1 MRQSSL
7 FSRAVCLAAAA
18 IVTFFAA
25 DSTAGNIKLTMSGY
39 ATPIDVLSFSIGATR
54 SSTTVSYQN
63 FSITALES
71 ALTPLLLGWT
81 SSGFTG
87 TTAVL
92 QVLSATTAAPIS
104 DWTLGG
110 WVVTSTQ
117 IGGVSTASS
126 SSAGAPSANFSM
138 KFTTITYRVFA
149 PDGSV
154 AQRTCWNVNTNLA
167 C

>member
-1 MRQSSL
+1 MHQSSL
-7 FSRAVCLAAAA
+7 FGRATA
-18 IVTFFAA
+18 IVVVAILSFVAT
-25 DSTAGNIKLTMSGY
+25 SSMAGNMKLTISGY

-54 SSTTVSYQN
+54 SSTTVNYQN
-63 FSITALES
+63 VSITALES

-87 TTAVL
+87 ATVVL

-104 DWTLGG
+104 DWTLSG
-110 WVVTSTQ
+110 WGMTSTSVS
-117 IGGVSTASS
+117 GVSTASS
-126 SSAGAPSANFSM
+126 STAAAPTTNFSM

>member
-1 MRQSSL
+1 MHHSSL
-7 FSRAVCLAAAA
+7 FSRAVGLAVAT
-18 IVTFFAA
+18 ILSLFAPA
-25 DSTAGNIKLTMSGY
+25 LMAGNIKLTVSGY

-81 SSGFTG
+81 SSGLTG
-87 TTAVL
+87 ATAVL
-92 QVLSATTAAPIS
+92 QVLSATTSAPIS

-110 WVVTSTQ
+110 WVMTSTQ

-126 SSAGAPSANFSM
+126 STAGAPSANFSM

>member
-1 MRQSSL
+1 MHGSSL
-7 FSRAVCLAAAA
+7 FSRTIAVTVAA
-18 IVTFFAA
+18 ILSFVATG
-25 DSTAGNIKLTMSGY
+25 SMAGNMKLTISGY
-39 ATPIDVLSFSIGATR
+39 ATPIDILTFSIGATR
-54 SSTTVSYQN
+54 SSTTLSYQN

-81 SSGFTG
+81 SSGFSG
-87 TTAVL
+87 ATAVL
-92 QVLSATTAAPIS
+92 QVLSATTSAPIS

-117 IGGVSTASS
+117 VGGVSTASS
-126 SSAGAPSANFSM
+126 STAGAPSASFSM

-149 PDGSV
+149 TDGTVS
-154 AQRTCWNVNTNLA
+154 QRTCWNVNTNLA

>member
-1 MRQSSL
+1 MHQSSL
-7 FSRAVCLAAAA
+7 FSRATAMVVVA
-18 IVTFFAA
+18 ILSFVAT
-25 DSTAGNIKLTMSGY
+25 SSMAGNVKLTISGY
-39 ATPIDVLSFSIGATR
+39 ATSIDVLSFSIGATR
-54 SSTTVSYQN
+54 SSTTVSYHD

-117 IGGVSTASS
+117 IGAVSTASS
-126 SSAGAPSANFSM
+126 STAGAPSTNFSM

>member
-1 MRQSSL
+1 MHQSSL
-7 FSRAVCLAAAA
+7 FSRATAVVVAA
-18 IVTFFAA
+18 ILSFVATG
-25 DSTAGNIKLTMSGY
+25 SLAGNIKLTVSGY

-87 TTAVL
+87 ATAVL
-92 QVLSATTAAPIS
+92 QVLSATTSAPIS
-104 DWTLGG
+104 DWTLSG
-110 WVVTSTQ
+110 WVITSTH
-117 IGGVSTASS
+117 ISGVSTASS
-126 SSAGAPSANFSM
+126 STAGAPSANFSM

-149 PDGSV
+149 PDGSL